1 LKAKFIGFGIPF
13 TEFSFLNFSN
23 HSSGKSLSS
32 KDSDQVYNQSLE
44 FIREYFKENEFRAF
58 VKRGI
63 SYILVNCEKA

>member
-32 KDSDQVYNQSLE
+32 KDSDQVYNESLE
-44 FIREYFKENEFRAF
+44 LLGNI
-58 VKRGI
+58 
-63 SYILVNCEKA
+63 